1 MAVWCLRP
9 QSGELQVSAHFYDLL
24 PELVVPL
31 ARIDDLL
38 SLMPAADSYIFQK
51 TFGINTLTQSSHHPA
66 QMHSCEVRLAALV
79 SSPRLRFI
87 GRITG
92 DAHSEAGLCFQGV
105 VVSSNHWLANPGP
118 ETIQQWLGNLFAESP
133 VPSIMT
139 DSTGIVLQQNQALEK
154 LLNLTPRQA
163 IRAIGHYNLFKDKNI
178 SADTH
183 ALTQIKRAYE
193 QGHSVSFDLSY
204 PLGHLHR
211 NKLLDKPKLYL
222 RAHFLPLKDRNGKVA
237 RMLVQIQDCSLE
249 FGASEALQQQDQLLY
264 SLINN
269 SRSLITV
276 KSVTGHYLLVNQSF
290 SSWLGRDLE
299 EICGKTDA
307 ELFDPAT
314 AARLAW
320 QDQQIL
326 QGHDVAQA
334 EEILLAQD
342 GAQGEKFRSTFVSA
356 RFPVKDAADNVV
368 GVGQVLTEI
377 SRQKAIEETLENQR
391 KELHLLLDSM
401 HSAIWY
407 LDRWGMIKDSN
418 LLALKLIGDA
428 AAGKS
433 FIEVARFW
441 DDPAERQREIM
452 QVIRTGQPILKSIE
466 STHVDGA
473 QCWFTVDK
481 IPTLDNGG
489 QVSGLLLVM
498 TDITDNLIKE
508 RALEES
514 EARYK
519 AFIAN
524 SSEAI
529 WCYDMIPPVDTTA
542 ELEQQVTDI
551 AQSARLSEC
560 NKVLV
565 RMLGAQDINEILG
578 SGLVDSGSQNYL
590 FDLHHFVEKRYQ
602 LVDHDIVR
610 EDSKGRRL
618 CYQISCVGVVENG
631 LLRRVWGTT
640 KDITARKRYEDRLEY
655 QSTHDALTKLPNR
668 IKLYREIDH
677 WIHHREEG
685 HLCALMLIDLDRFKE
700 INDTLG
706 HQVGDR
712 LLQLIGPRLE
722 TEMSEMPGLIA
733 RLGGDEFAIFL
744 PRIRNQ
750 RQAIVFGHRVLD
762 ALRQEFD
769 VEGFCT
775 EISASIGISL
785 CPNQAKDVSTM
796 MRYAD
801 VAMYRAKTEMS
812 GLSLYNPEYDP
823 HSPKRLAL
831 MGELGRAIRED
842 QLRLYFQPKVSL
854 ESNCFYGFEALLRWN
869 HPELGFVPP
878 GEFIPIV
885 EMTSLIH
892 PMTAWVLEKSIE
904 QCRSWHD
911 QGLAVTVAVNLS
923 ARNLLDENMP
933 KQIMRLLQQY
943 QLPPKYLE
951 LEITE
956 SSIMTDPNRAMRV
969 LDQLHELGVLL
980 AIDDFGTGYSSLA
993 YLKRLPVQTLK
1004 IDYSFVRNMLEDKQD
1019 EVIVNSTIHLA
1030 HNLGLK
1036 VVAEGVEN
1044 EELLRRLNMMGCDD
1058 AQGYHIGR
1066 PMPADKADEWVSNSD
1081 WTKNFSRTVIPSN

>member
-1 MAVWCLRP
+1 M
-9 QSGELQVSAHFYDLL
+9 
-24 PELVVPL
+24 
-31 ARIDDLL
+31 
-38 SLMPAADSYIFQK
+38 
-51 TFGINTLTQSSHHPA
+51 
-66 QMHSCEVRLAALV
+66 
-79 SSPRLRFI
+79 
-87 GRITG
+87 
-92 DAHSEAGLCFQGV
+92 
-105 VVSSNHWLANPGP
+105 
-118 ETIQQWLGNLFAESP
+118 
-133 VPSIMT
+133 
-139 DSTGIVLQQNQALEK
+139 
-154 LLNLTPRQA
+154 
-163 IRAIGHYNLFKDKNI
+163 
-178 SADTH
+178 
-183 ALTQIKRAYE
+183 
-193 QGHSVSFDLSY
+193 
-204 PLGHLHR
+204 
-211 NKLLDKPKLYL
+211 
-222 RAHFLPLKDRNGKVA
+222 
-237 RMLVQIQDCSLE
+237 
-249 FGASEALQQQDQLLY
+249 
-264 SLINN
+264 
-269 SRSLITV
+269 
-276 KSVTGHYLLVNQSF
+276 
-290 SSWLGRDLE
+290 
-299 EICGKTDA
+299 
-307 ELFDPAT
+307 
-314 AARLAW
+314 
-320 QDQQIL
+320 
-326 QGHDVAQA
+326 
-334 EEILLAQD
+334 
-342 GAQGEKFRSTFVSA
+342 
-356 RFPVKDAADNVV
+356 
-368 GVGQVLTEI
+368 
-377 SRQKAIEETLENQR
+377 ENQR

-407 LDRWGMIKDSN
+407 LDRWGMVKDSN
-418 LLALKLIGDA
+418 VLAQKLIGDA
-428 AAGKS
+428 ATGKK
-433 FIEVARFW
+433 FIEVAHFW
-441 DDPAERQREIM
+441 DDPAHREGDIM
-452 QVIRTGQPILKSIE
+452 EVIRTGQPLLKSIE
-466 STHVDGA
+466 SLHIEGA
-473 QCWFTVDK
+473 QRWFTVDK
-481 IPTLDNGG
+481 IPTLDDAA

-529 WCYDMIPPVDTTA
+529 WCYDMIPPVDTTLST
-542 ELEQQVTDI
+542 ELQVVDI

-565 RMLGAQDINEILG
+565 RMLGAEEINEILG
-578 SGLVDSGSQNYL
+578 SGLVESGSQNYL
-590 FDLHHFVEKRYQ
+590 FDLHHFVEKHYQ
-602 LVDHDIVR
+602 LIDHDIVR

-668 IKLYREIDH
+668 VKLYREIDH
-677 WIHHREEG
+677 WIQHREDD

-722 TEMSEMPGLIA
+722 TEMSEMPGMIA

-785 CPNQAKDVSTM
+785 CPTQAQDVSTM

-812 GLSLYNPEYDP
+812 GLSLYNAEYDP

-842 QLRLYFQPKVSL
+842 QLCLYFQPKVSL
-854 ESNCFYGFEALLRWN
+854 ESNGFYGFEALLRWN

-892 PMTAWVLEKSIE
+892 LMTAWVLEKSIE
-904 QCRSWHD
+904 QCRLWHD

-956 SSIMTDPNRAMRV
+956 SSIMTDPHRAMRV
-969 LDQLHELGVLL
+969 LDQLHDLGVLL

-1030 HNLGLK
+1030 HNLGLR

-1044 EELLRRLNMMGCDD
+1044 EELLRRLDMMGCDD

-1066 PMPADKADEWVSNSD
+1066 PMPADKVDEWVSSSD
-1081 WTKNFSRTVIPSN
+1081 WAKNFSRNSISLD